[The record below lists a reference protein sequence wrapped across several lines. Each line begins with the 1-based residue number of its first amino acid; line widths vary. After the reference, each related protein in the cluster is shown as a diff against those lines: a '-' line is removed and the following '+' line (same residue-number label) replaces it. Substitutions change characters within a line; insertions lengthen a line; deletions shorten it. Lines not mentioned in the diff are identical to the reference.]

1 MHDYLLCKEDS
12 GLRPM
17 FVGMLERRGINAMNE
32 RKHPEAGVFTGCIL
46 WPTDPV
52 ARCSAAVVPALQH
65 CSQLLHQ
72 AAAANLLMMLLST
85 MLQWNVW
92 HDSFYV
98 LLLQQQNQQSLQVTL
113 LTISISCRA
122 AAWYLQWAQ
131 LLQAPAAVC
140 SQLLS
145 PVLLSNW
152 VRRGRGGELHLLLSS
167 SGPSH
172 HNI

>member
-1 MHDYLLCKEDS
+1 
-12 GLRPM
+12 
-17 FVGMLERRGINAMNE
+17 MLERRGINAMNE

-52 ARCSAAVVPALQH
+52 TRCSAAVVPALQPAAASSC
-65 CSQLLHQ
+65 CSKPCYDAAVHNASMKRLAWQLLCF
-72 AAAANLLMMLLST
+72 APST
-85 MLQWNVW
+85 TDLPTKTSG
-92 HDSFYV
+92 DI
-98 LLLQQQNQQSLQVTL
+98 

-122 AAWYLQWAQ
+122 GDWYLQWAQ

-172 HNI
+172 HII